1 MIAAIVL
8 TVIIIV
14 NIKWEKEV
22 REIKFHGKG
31 GPSVDNFQIILE
43 RIKKHLVSSE

>member
-1 MIAAIVL
+1 MIAVIVF

-22 REIKFHGKG
+22 REINFPGKG